1 MLKLLVVED
10 HSLVREGL
18 VQVLRQLEKETLV
31 AEAGDCETALGLLS
45 RDDDYDLVLL
55 DLALPGVDGFQCLSV
70 LRERH
75 PAIPVVIVSAYDD
88 IHTVNRAF
96 RSGASGFVPKAY
108 TTERLLAALTEV
120 LRGNLYRP
128 KDLMPVNLG
137 NGISGSPVFTSA
149 SSQDSGGTDPE
160 SLGLTGRQAE
170 VLALIAR
177 GKSNRD
183 IAQQL
188 QLSEGTVKVHVT
200 AIFKALGVTSR
211 TQALVAAAQVG
222 LKL

>member
-18 VQVLRQLEKETLV
+18 VQVLRQLEKDTHV
-31 AEAGDCETALGLLS
+31 AEAGNCEVAMGLLAE
-45 RDDDYDLVLL
+45 DDDYDLVLL
-55 DLALPGVDGFQCLSV
+55 DLALPGVDGFQCLSM
-70 LRERH
+70 LREKH

-96 RSGASGFVPKAY
+96 RNGASGFVPKAY
-108 TTERLLAALTEV
+108 TTERLLAALSEV
-120 LRGNLYRP
+120 IRGNLYRP

-137 NGISGSPVFTSA
+137 NGVTSSPAF
-149 SSQDSGGTDPE
+149 SSNGGQDAGTDPE

-183 IAQQL
+183 IAYQL

-211 TQALVAAAQVG
+211 TQALVAAAQLG
-222 LKL
+222 LKF